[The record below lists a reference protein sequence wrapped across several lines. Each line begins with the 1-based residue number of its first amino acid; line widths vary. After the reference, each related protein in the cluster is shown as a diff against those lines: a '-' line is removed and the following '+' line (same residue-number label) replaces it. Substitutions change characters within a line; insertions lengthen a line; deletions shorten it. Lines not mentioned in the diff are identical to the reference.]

1 MEINIAYM
9 RDSEVIEINV
19 LVRVLLVYLYI
30 FNIDY
35 YVFIIENL

>member
-9 RDSEVIEINV
+9 RDSEVIEIKV